1 MSQRTYK
8 CCIHIEI
15 KMAGKRLKRNLKFLG
30 KVKNSKAALRK
41 QLLQCSKPDQIKCL
55 SDCCHNILKGT
66 VKLNNQQ
73 KKKLLQQAQ
82 FIRLIASKD
91 IKVPQK
97 REILVQKGGF
107 LPTLLAPIIGIAGSL
122 IGELINNAI
131 NG

>member
-1 MSQRTYK
+1 
-8 CCIHIEI
+8 
-15 KMAGKRLKRNLKFLG
+15 MAGKRLKRNLKFLH
-30 KVKNSKAALRK
+30 KVKGSKAAQRK

-55 SDCCHNILKGT
+55 SDCCHNILKGN
-66 VKLNNQQ
+66 VKLNNLQ

-82 FIRLIASKD
+82 FIRLVASKD

-107 LPTLLAPIIGIAGSL
+107 LPALLAPIIGIAGTL
-122 IGELINNAI
+122 ISELVSNAI